1 MRRRLDGGTAAVLV
15 FVTRRVNFPGS
26 IFLRPVTRLAAAA
39 GIFSAGLRA
48 QTVPEAA
55 VVVRAEN
62 EVVQLEKMEVEAK
75 GEQRGFDPTGLGS
88 NESQLYEAPFS
99 NDLVLQGLMVDDPGE
114 AELKFELGQVRT
126 PAAVDL
132 ATGDTKLSLRGFPAP
147 LLRDGFVHLGVPDL
161 LNTGRLLVI
170 QGPLVPV
177 LGRAAPGGIQDY
189 QTARP
194 RVTAGRRFE
203 YSNSSLQRQA
213 AALEL
218 TGPAVPKR
226 AWQRF
231 AADWSRKRGPEPFTL
246 SELRSA
252 SAALAWK
259 HSATA
264 SVLYYVDFQQ
274 LKATT
279 PPGLPE
285 YRRATGQKIVGP
297 YRPLALFNAYGPE
310 AGVRRRSVM
319 GGVLFDGLP
328 NPALTVRAAIE
339 AWRRELDQDRFTTS
353 VFNLATRVYEGT
365 REPIHVEQPQH
376 AVSARCDVTRR
387 FATTRAEHKLL
398 LAASDTWGTYL
409 RDERALTAADRN
421 ALPLGVRLFRPEA
434 PNYYRPPFSRERYS
448 RVISDREE
456 QARYTALEASERAA
470 LAKGRLVLTAGV
482 RQDFVALR
490 VEDRRSGATMPR
502 IEDTVRQATY
512 HAGVNY
518 QARPSRLLLFATT
531 STAFEPSTRID
542 ARTGR
547 IQGND
552 TTRGYEAGFKARIPE
567 WSADWSGAVFTL
579 FNQDISRRNPL
590 LNDPI
595 LDANQTQPQLVAAGE
610 ERFTGGRMEGRWVP
624 APRWS
629 LSGRVSYVRAITTAS
644 PDIPEEVGRQLTRMP
659 PLNAGAA
666 ASYSFAPGKFAGTAI
681 SMSYAYIGGY
691 TAYYEDRNR
700 FRLDYPGYG
709 QVALSLSRSITKKPH
724 THQFSLSVRNLL
736 DSDLLASQA
745 RAGAQR
751 EITGGYRLIF

>member
-1 MRRRLDGGTAAVLV
+1 MFFNRSS
-15 FVTRRVNFPGS
+15 FVRRVAQLVWAGGWG
-26 IFLRPVTRLAAAA
+26 VGVLAA
-39 GIFSAGLRA
+39 
-48 QTVPEAA
+48 QTAPEPTNATPPTEA
-55 VVVRAEN
+55 EIVR
-62 EVVQLEKMEVEAK
+62 LEKMEVEAK

-88 NESQLYEAPFS
+88 NEAQLYEAPFS
-99 NDLVLQGLMVDDPGE
+99 NDLVLQGLMDDDPGDV
-114 AELKFELGQVRT
+114 ELKFELGQVRT

-161 LNTGRLLVI
+161 LNTARLLVI

-177 LGRAAPGGIQDY
+177 LGRAAPGGIQDF

-203 YSNSSLQRQA
+203 YSLSSMQRQA
-213 AALEL
+213 AAMEL

-231 AADWSRKRGPEPFTL
+231 ASDWNRKRGPEPYAI
-246 SELRSA
+246 SETRSA

-264 SVLYYVDFQQ
+264 SMLYYVDFQQ

-279 PPGLPE
+279 PPGVPE

-297 YRPLALFNAYGPE
+297 YRPLAYFNAYGPE
-310 AGVRRRSVM
+310 AGVRRRSTM
-319 GGVLFDGLP
+319 AGMLFDGQP
-328 NPALTVRAAIE
+328 NPKLTVRGSIE
-339 AWRRELDQDRFTTS
+339 GWARQVEQDRFTTS
-353 VFNLATRVYEGT
+353 LFNLGTGVYEGT

-376 AVSARCDVTRR
+376 AISGRFDVTRR
-387 FATTRAEHKLL
+387 FATKRAEHKLL
-398 LAASDTWGTYL
+398 FAASDTWGTYT
-409 RDERALTAADRN
+409 REERALTTADRN
-421 ALPLGVRLFRPEA
+421 ALPLSVRVFRPEA
-434 PNYYRPPFSRERYS
+434 PNFYRPPFSRARYS
-448 RVISDREE
+448 RIISDRVEK
-456 QARYTALEASERAA
+456 ARYTALEGSERAA
-470 LAKGRLVLTAGV
+470 FAKGRLVFTAGG
-482 RQDFVALR
+482 RWDFVALR
-490 VEDRRSGATMPR
+490 VDDRRPGNLMPR
-502 IEDTVRQATY
+502 IEDTVRQGTY

-552 TTRGYEAGFKARIPE
+552 TTRGYEAGFKARVPE
-567 WSADWSGAVFTL
+567 WAVDWSGAVFTL

-595 LDANQTQPQLVAAGE
+595 FDANQTQPQLVAAGE
-610 ERFTGGRMEGRWVP
+610 ERFTGGRLEGRWVP
-624 APRWS
+624 AQRWS
-629 LSGRVSYVRAITTAS
+629 VSGRFSYVRAITTAS

-659 PLNAGAA
+659 PMNAGAA
-666 ASYSFAPGKFAGTAI
+666 VSYNFAPGKWAGTSVSA
-681 SMSYAYIGGY
+681 SYAYISAY

-709 QVALSLSRSITKKPH
+709 QVALSVSRSITKKPH
-724 THQFSLSVRNLL
+724 THQISLSVRNLL
-736 DSDLLASQA
+736 NLDLLASQA
-745 RAGAQR
+745 RAGGQR
-751 EITGGYRLIF
+751 EFTAGYRILF